1 MIYKS
6 EFQPPW
12 WLTNAHLQTLWP
24 FLFRPRPQL
33 ATRRERLELPDG
45 DFLDLDF
52 TLNES
57 GPVVLVLHG
66 LQGSYRSKYAAGLL
80 HSLAA
85 HGYRAV
91 LMHFRGCSGEPNR
104 LPHSYHSGETR
115 DPAFVIEFLQTRFPA
130 APLAAIGFSLGGNA
144 LLKLLAERGPDCGLH
159 TAVAV
164 SVPFLL
170 NEGADRFN
178 RGLSRIYRQ
187 YLLRSLVGSVMD
199 KHERI
204 DLSGKINL
212 DLIRGC
218 TDFWTFDH
226 EVTARLNGFK
236 DVHDYYRRSSS
247 RGYLHLIK
255 TPTLILHAEDD
266 PFMTPATVP
275 RNDELSSSVR
285 LELSNHGGHVGFVT
299 GNNPFGMRYWLDER
313 ILRHLNDHLK

>member
-1 MIYKS
+1 MIRGSDFK
-6 EFQPPW
+6 PPW
-12 WLTNAHLQTLWP
+12 WLRNAHLQTMWP
-24 FLFRPRPQL
+24 FLFRPRIPV

-57 GPVVLVLHG
+57 GPVVLILHG
-66 LQGSYRSKYAAGLL
+66 LQGSARSKYAAGLL
-80 HSLAA
+80 RTLSS

-104 LPHSYHSGETR
+104 LPHSYHSGETQ
-115 DPAFVIEFLQTRFPA
+115 DPAFVIDWLHSRYPQTPV
-130 APLAAIGFSLGGNA
+130 AAIGFSLGGNA
-144 LLKLLAERGPDCGLH
+144 LLKLLAEQGAACRLR
-159 TAVAV
+159 TAVAI

-170 NEGADRFN
+170 NEGADQFN

-187 YLLRSLVGSVMD
+187 YLLRSLIRSVLD
-199 KHERI
+199 KHEEI
-204 DLSGKINL
+204 NLSGKINL
-212 DLIRGC
+212 DAVRRC
-218 TDFWTFDH
+218 RDFWVFDD

-247 RGYLHLIK
+247 RQYLRHIR

-275 RNDELSSSVR
+275 RENELSERVT
-285 LELSNHGGHVGFVT
+285 LELSKHGGHVGFVT
-299 GNNPFGMRYWLDER
+299 GNNPFRMQYWLEER
-313 ILRHLNDHLK
+313 VLRHLKHQLK